1 MCDTQYPFSGNLKY
15 TIRSEIA
22 FNFAVRIPEWTSSSQ
37 RPTYS
42 MTDSDRLEP
51 LRPGESGLQE
61 FHVPK
66 GTASISIH
74 LSPEPRVIDRNGTIS
89 IYLGPLLYALPIS
102 FNSSA
107 HQCLNW
113 TDRKPLPA
121 SETDPHASDHVLE
134 PTSPWNYAIDPD
146 TLEVERVRPEHE
158 ALPKLVWAAD
168 GPPTIIWVDAY
179 EIDWPVVQGT
189 AAVTPAKVT
198 VDGRTKER
206 VKLVP
211 YAAAKLHIAEFP
223 IARV

>member
-1 MCDTQYPFSGNLKY
+1 
-15 TIRSEIA
+15 
-22 FNFAVRIPEWTSSSQ
+22 
-37 RPTYS
+37 
-42 MTDSDRLEP
+42 MTDSDRLEH

-74 LSPEPRVIDRNGTIS
+74 LSPVPRVIDRNGTIS

-113 TDRKPLPA
+113 TDRKPLPE

-146 TLEVERVRPEHE
+146 TLEVERVRPEDE

-168 GPPTIIWVDAY
+168 GPPTVIWVDAY
-179 EIDWPVVQGT
+179 EIDWPVVKGT
-189 AAVTPAKVT
+189 AAVTPVKLT
-198 VDGRTKER
+198 VDGSTKER

-223 IARV
+223 TARV